1 MTFATIFAFEPF
13 LPKSV
18 TPMANLVVLLVIGL
32 LAAVGESRHPHRVPP
47 NYDFQQR
54 NFDTIQKIYNTTIY
68 PNNQAF
74 IQKGISEIP
83 KGLFNKN
90 ATGRIAPVGN
100 FSGIDDTAEYFF
112 ALNPAPVFPLYDTW
126 TNAKIVSFSSGCPE
140 VASSVVY
147 GATTGVNPN
156 ASTYGKTVTTIKQ
169 VRSVFSTQGGVR
181 SK

>member
-1 MTFATIFAFEPF
+1 
-13 LPKSV
+13 
-18 TPMANLVVLLVIGL
+18 MANIVVLLLIAL
-32 LAAVGESRHPHRVPP
+32 LAAVGESRHPHHVPP
-47 NYDFQQR
+47 SYDFQQR
-54 NFDTIQKIYNTTIY
+54 NLDTIQKIYNTTIY

-83 KGLFNKN
+83 KGLFNEN
-90 ATGRIAPVGN
+90 ATGRIAPIGN

-169 VRSVFSTQGGVR
+169 VRSVLTTSGRISTMGC
-181 SK
+181 SLCSL